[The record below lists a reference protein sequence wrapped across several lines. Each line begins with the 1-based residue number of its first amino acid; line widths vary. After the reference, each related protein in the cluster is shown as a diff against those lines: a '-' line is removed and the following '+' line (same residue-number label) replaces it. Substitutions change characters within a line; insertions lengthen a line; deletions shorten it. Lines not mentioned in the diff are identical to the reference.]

1 MRINLKKIWSRFL
14 QLVLRGFTSIR
25 RLAFRLS
32 AVVGL
37 RPRPFDYAQGRLAGT
52 LRRFIGMLRR
62 SALLSPLFA
71 FARKQRV
78 RPVSLAVK
86 CQLMFGLAVVITI
99 VLALILPYIWMRQ
112 LVKTD
117 YLDTERARVET
128 LLFKQ
133 HFQLKARSGDALA
146 SLDKAGN
153 ILDPNNP
160 RINWIRFAGDGG
172 QTQKQLGQ
180 LTEKQRQTIESL
192 KVEESGNDTISFE
205 KKDDIYYSEYVR
217 IIRATDNCISCHNP
231 QGSAGAF
238 SANEVIG
245 AIIIQSPA
253 GEISK
258 TGLLNWVW
266 LGVAGLIA
274 GTGAIIAFYWITQR
288 VILSPIRQLRAL
300 ANNVAEGNLDIRS
313 AIKTGDEYEK
323 LAGSFNHMLDGLQ
336 AAQEKLRQTNQQL
349 DAKIAELSER
359 NIELFKAN
367 KLKGEFL
374 ANISHEFRTPLNA
387 IIGFAQVL
395 REKPGVL
402 HKDKTRRYAEN
413 IITAGNRL
421 LGMINDL
428 LELAKTRAG
437 KVELHIEKVSLPEV
451 IDAAVASFSLQ
462 TRSKKIKVKV
472 VTEPNLPTL
481 ITDAGKVQQIVYN
494 FLSNAVKFTPD
505 HGRVEIW
512 AGPSP
517 VAGNMASVSSDEQPV
532 LRSTAEGGTLV
543 GPVEPGLE
551 PRFVRITV
559 SDTGCGIAEENKE
572 KIFEKFRQIDGSLT
586 RETAGSGLG
595 LTICRE
601 LAVLLAGSIGME
613 SEVGKG
619 SKFWLDIPITLTNE
633 QEAVN

>member
-1 MRINLKKIWSRFL
+1 MRINLKKTWSGFL
-14 QLVLRGFTSIR
+14 QFVLRSFASVQ

-37 RPRPFDYAQGRLAGT
+37 RHRVAGT
-52 LRRFIGMLRR
+52 LRRFIGMLHRP
-62 SALLSPLFA
+62 AVLSPLLA
-71 FARKQRV
+71 FARKQRG

-133 HFQLKARSGDALA
+133 HFQLKARSGDSLA

-153 ILDPNNP
+153 VLDPNNP
-160 RINWIRFAGDGG
+160 RINWIRFAGEGSKA
-172 QTQKQLGQ
+172 QQQLQQ
-180 LTEKQRQTIESL
+180 LKEKQRMTIESL
-192 KVEESGNDTISFE
+192 KEEEDRSDTISFD
-205 KKDDIYYSEYVR
+205 KRKGIYYSEYIR
-217 IIRATDNCISCHNP
+217 IIRAEDSCVSCHNP
-231 QGSAGAF
+231 QGSASPF
-238 SANEVIG
+238 STNELIG
-245 AIIIQSPA
+245 AVIIRSPA

-258 TGLLNWVW
+258 TQFLNWVW

-288 VILSPIRQLRAL
+288 VILSPIRQLRSL
-300 ANNVAEGNLDIRS
+300 VNNVAEGNLDIRS
-313 AIKTGDEYEK
+313 AIQTGDEYEK

-336 AAQEKLRQTNQQL
+336 AAQEKLRHTNQQL

-395 REKPGVL
+395 REKPGIL

-437 KVELHIEKVSLPEV
+437 KVELHIEKVSLPEI

-505 HGRVEIW
+505 HGRIEIW

-517 VAGNMASVSSDEQPV
+517 AAGNMASVSSDEQPV

-633 QEAVN
+633 QDEGGTKIPQ

>member
-1 MRINLKKIWSRFL
+1 M
-14 QLVLRGFTSIR
+14 QLLR
-25 RLAFRLS
+25 
-32 AVVGL
+32 L
-37 RPRPFDYAQGRLAGT
+37 RPL
-52 LRRFIGMLRR
+52 
-62 SALLSPLFA
+62 
-71 FARKQRV
+71 
-78 RPVSLAVK
+78 SLAVK
-86 CQLMFGLAVVITI
+86 CQLMFGLAVVFTL

-112 LVKTD
+112 LIKTD

-128 LLFKQ
+128 LLFRQ
-133 HFQLKARSGDALA
+133 HFQLKERSGDSLA
-146 SLDKAGN
+146 PLDKAGHV
-153 ILDPNNP
+153 LDPNYP
-160 RINWIRFAGDGG
+160 RINWIRFAKESGEAK
-172 QTQKQLGQ
+172 KQLQQ
-180 LTEKQRQTIESL
+180 LTERQKQTIELL
-192 KVEESGNDTISFE
+192 KDEETRNDTISFE

-231 QGSAGAF
+231 QGSAGTF
-238 SANEVIG
+238 SSNEIIG

-258 TGLLNWVW
+258 TQLLNWVW
-266 LGVAGLIA
+266 VGVAGLIA

-288 VILSPIRQLRAL
+288 VILSPIRQLRAMV
-300 ANNVAEGNLDIRS
+300 NNVAEGNLDIRS
-313 AIKTGDEYEK
+313 TIKTGDEYEK

-349 DAKIAELSER
+349 DSKIAELSER

-395 REKPGVL
+395 REKPGIL
-402 HKDKTRRYAEN
+402 HKDKSRRYAEN

-437 KVELHIEKVSLPEV
+437 KVELHIEKISLPEI
-451 IDAAVASFSLQ
+451 IDAAIVSFSLQ
-462 TRSKKIKVKV
+462 TRNKKIKVKV

-505 HGRVEIW
+505 HGRIEIW
-512 AGPSP
+512 AGSSP
-517 VAGNMASVSSDEQPV
+517 VAGNMASVSSDEQ
-532 LRSTAEGGTLV
+532 TLV
-543 GPVEPGLE
+543 GPGLE

-633 QEAVN
+633 QDEGGTKIPQ

>member
-1 MRINLKKIWSRFL
+1 MRINLKKIWSGLL
-14 QLVLRGFTSIR
+14 QFVLRSFASVQ
-25 RLAFRLS
+25 RLALRLS
-32 AVVGL
+32 AVRSMLSAVT
-37 RPRPFDYAQGRLAGT
+37 GT

-62 SALLSPLFA
+62 SAVLSPLLA
-71 FARKQRV
+71 FVRKQRV

-128 LLFKQ
+128 LLFRQ
-133 HFQLKARSGDALA
+133 HFQLKARSGDSLA

-160 RINWIRFAGDGG
+160 RISWIRFAGEGG
-172 QTQKQLGQ
+172 ETQKQLGQ
-180 LTEKQRQTIESL
+180 LTEKQQQIIESL
-192 KVEESGNDTISFE
+192 KAEESGNDTISFE

-313 AIKTGDEYEK
+313 AIQTGDEYEK

-387 IIGFAQVL
+387 IMGFAQVL
-395 REKPGVL
+395 REKPGIL
-402 HKDKTRRYAEN
+402 HMDKTRRYAEN

-437 KVELHIEKVSLPEV
+437 KVELHIEKVSLPEI
-451 IDAAVASFSLQ
+451 IDAAIASFSLQ
-462 TRSKKIKVKV
+462 TRSKKIKIKV

-505 HGRVEIW
+505 HGRIEIW
-512 AGPSP
+512 AGPVRDTSL
-517 VAGNMASVSSDEQPV
+517 VTRDSQFVTRLASDERRETSDE
-532 LRSTAEGGTLV
+532 LS
-543 GPVEPGLE
+543 

>member
-1 MRINLKKIWSRFL
+1 L
-14 QLVLRGFTSIR
+14 QLLR
-25 RLAFRLS
+25 
-32 AVVGL
+32 L
-37 RPRPFDYAQGRLAGT
+37 RPL
-52 LRRFIGMLRR
+52 
-62 SALLSPLFA
+62 
-71 FARKQRV
+71 
-78 RPVSLAVK
+78 SLAVK
-86 CQLMFGLAVVITI
+86 CQLMFGLAVVFTL

-112 LVKTD
+112 LIKTD

-128 LLFKQ
+128 LLFRQ
-133 HFQLKARSGDALA
+133 HFQLKERSGDSLA
-146 SLDKAGN
+146 PLDKAGHV
-153 ILDPNNP
+153 LDPNYP
-160 RINWIRFAGDGG
+160 RINWIRFAKESGEAK
-172 QTQKQLGQ
+172 KQLQQ
-180 LTEKQRQTIESL
+180 LTERQKQTIELL
-192 KVEESGNDTISFE
+192 KDEETRNDTISFE

-231 QGSAGAF
+231 QGSAGTF
-238 SANEVIG
+238 SSNEIIG

-258 TGLLNWVW
+258 TQLLNWVW
-266 LGVAGLIA
+266 VGVAGLIA

-288 VILSPIRQLRAL
+288 VILSPIRQLRAMV
-300 ANNVAEGNLDIRS
+300 NNVAEGNLDIRS
-313 AIKTGDEYEK
+313 TIKTGDEYEK

-349 DAKIAELSER
+349 DSKIAELSER

-395 REKPGVL
+395 REKPGIL
-402 HKDKTRRYAEN
+402 HKDKSRRYAEN

-437 KVELHIEKVSLPEV
+437 KVELHIEKISLPEI
-451 IDAAVASFSLQ
+451 IDAAIVSFSLQ
-462 TRSKKIKVKV
+462 TRNKKIKVKV

-505 HGRVEIW
+505 HGRIEIW
-512 AGPSP
+512 AGSSP
-517 VAGNMASVSSDEQPV
+517 VAGNMASVSSDEQ
-532 LRSTAEGGTLV
+532 TLV
-543 GPVEPGLE
+543 GPGLE

-633 QEAVN
+633 QDEGGTKIPQ